1 MSPLLLLLLL
11 SLLTGESSFWKPE
24 FMLQVPEL
32 VTVQEGLCVLVP
44 CTVSYPLRGWHSSD
58 LAHGYW
64 YREEDWPDKRLLVA
78 TNNPDWPVQE
88 ETRGRFQLLG
98 DPQNMRCSLLIRDAQ
113 AGDTATYFFRVERG
127 SYVRYNFLENKLTL
141 EVTALTQKPDVY
153 VPEILEPGLPAT
165 LVCVFN
171 LTSEGC
177 PAPALS
183 WLGAAVSAQDARP
196 RTSHFSVLTFTP
208 RPQDHNTD
216 LTCQVDFSRQGVST
230 SRTVRLHVAHAPKDV
245 VISVSRADA
254 PALESWRNIQYL
266 EATKGQSLRLLCA
279 ADSQPP
285 AVLSWMRED
294 RVLSWS
300 VPSDSGSLGLELPG
314 VEVGDAG
321 RYTCR
326 AQNTLGSG
334 SRTLQLSVQYAPEN
348 LRVMVSQSNRTVL
361 EKVEN
366 GTFLPVQEGQSLR
379 LVCVADSN
387 PPARLSWARGS
398 QALSPSQ
405 PSDPGVLEL
414 PPVQMEHEGELT
426 CRAENPLG
434 SDQVSLLLSVIY
446 PPQLLSPSCSWEAEG
461 LRCSCSARAQPAP
474 SLRWRLGEEL
484 VEGTR
489 GNASFTVT
497 SSAARPWAHSN
508 LSLHGGLDPS
518 LRLSCEAQNAH
529 GHQRVTVL
537 LLPGKKGLISTAFSK
552 GAFLGTGITTFLSL
566 CLVLIVVKILRGKRS
581 GALKPRPRAS
591 RGSSIMD
598 YVNVIPNTFSR
609 ARNQRV
615 DPAGPSQTPPPDPHT
630 LKSKNPKELRFAT
643 LSGPG
648 SKSLTQ
654 APESETSSE
663 ELHYAV
669 LNFPGL
675 RQWETQAEYAEVK
688 FHRGSAE
695 LQDKSPRLG
704 RKPEK

>member
-434 SDQVSLLLSVIY
+434 SDQVSLLLSVI
-446 PPQLLSPSCSWEAEG
+446 C
-461 LRCSCSARAQPAP
+461 
-474 SLRWRLGEEL
+474 
-484 VEGTR
+484 
-489 GNASFTVT
+489 
-497 SSAARPWAHSN
+497 
-508 LSLHGGLDPS
+508 
-518 LRLSCEAQNAH
+518 
-529 GHQRVTVL
+529 
-537 LLPGKKGLISTAFSK
+537 KKGLISTAFSK